1 MWKCKG
7 KNIRESRVSKTCY
20 SQLGS
25 NPKLSGIQRNKKMWL
40 FIKTTNRGQL
50 WCDPNVRFSRQGFY
64 SVYFIRLKDIKEIVF
79 VISEKIKNLKRRTET
94 IKRKQM
100 EVLELKNTMCEIKI
114 SLDGLYSRMQMT
126 RENINELEHRSM
138 EINLKA
144 KRQKLNIT
152 ETQGPSE

>member
-1 MWKCKG
+1 
-7 KNIRESRVSKTCY
+7 
-20 SQLGS
+20 
-25 NPKLSGIQRNKKMWL
+25 
-40 FIKTTNRGQL
+40 
-50 WCDPNVRFSRQGFY
+50 
-64 SVYFIRLKDIKEIVF
+64 
-79 VISEKIKNLKRRTET
+79 
-94 IKRKQM
+94 M

-126 RENINELEHRSM
+126 GENINELEHRSM